1 MYRTLFRIP
10 HDVMPGWICAA
21 IFAVAVFGAADA
33 ISATLEVRPALDRC
47 GVAEAAL
54 PAVPAT
60 SAARIPDSQAVR
72 GTSNIAWVWL
82 GSSTSRYP
90 HAALGSSVH
99 AASLHVLLAQPDG
112 SQRALSLDL
121 TPNRVIED
129 RLPRLADL
137 DGDGRDEIILVE
149 SDDKLGSSL
158 VVYGLRLGAGAR
170 QPVLA
175 QLARSPFIGTANRW
189 LNPVGVADFDGD
201 GRLDIAAVSTP
212 HLGGVLTLYRYQP
225 PGLDPVA
232 IAPGFSNHRN
242 GSAEQQLAA
251 IVHRPG
257 RRPTVILAGNDLQT
271 LHAIG
276 IEGLQGWKAQSA
288 PVRLPASVRRMTSLS
303 SGACVLMMNGAT
315 VQVTLGD

>member
-1 MYRTLFRIP
+1 MAT
-10 HDVMPGWICAA
+10 V
-21 IFAVAVFGAADA
+21 GAAGA
-33 ISATLEVRPALDRC
+33 IGATLEMRLAPERC
-47 GVAEAAL
+47 GVAETALSAA
-54 PAVPAT
+54 PST
-60 SAARIPDSQAVR
+60 SAARIPDSHAVK

-82 GSSTSRYP
+82 GSPTNRYP

-149 SDDKLGSSL
+149 SDAKLGSSL

-175 QLARSPFIGTANRW
+175 LLARSPFIGIPNRW

-201 GRLDIAAVSTP
+201 GRLDIAAVTTP

-225 PGLDPVA
+225 PELTPVA
-232 IAPGFSNHRN
+232 TVPGFSNHRS
-242 GSAEQQLAA
+242 GSAEQKLSA

-257 RRPTVILAGNDLQT
+257 RRPAVILANDGLQT
-271 LHAIG
+271 LQALVF
-276 IEGLQGWKAQSA
+276 EGTQGWKVQS
-288 PVRLPASVRRMTSLS
+288 PPMRLPAAVRQMTSLS